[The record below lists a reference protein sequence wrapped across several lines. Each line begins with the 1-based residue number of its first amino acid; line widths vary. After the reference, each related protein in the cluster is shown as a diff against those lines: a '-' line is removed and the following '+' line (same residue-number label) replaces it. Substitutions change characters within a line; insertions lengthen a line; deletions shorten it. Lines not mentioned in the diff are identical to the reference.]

1 MNLRRR
7 AIPSSPAPAPCARTA
22 PRLCLLLVIGL
33 AGCADSH
40 GGALTADEDV
50 PEQLRYGGT
59 AVIAANTDIDDISP
73 LTFRLAVASQI
84 QLNLL
89 FTPLVMRDE
98 EYELVPY
105 LARSWE
111 LNEDST
117 VLTFHLRDDVRWH
130 DGAPTTAEDV
140 KFTYDLAKD
149 PATGFVR
156 SGLFRKFGE
165 AEVVDSVTFRVRTV
179 PHLDFLA
186 PWALLTPV
194 PKHILGSVPA
204 AELSRH
210 PFGSATPLGNGPFR
224 FVSRVPGQSWTF
236 AANEDFPEDLGGRP
250 YLDRI
255 VYRSIPEQT
264 TLLTELLTS
273 GIDFYLALPEHVGR
287 IASGRRARTV
297 TFAEAS
303 FDAIAWNNR
312 RPLFRDGEVR
322 RAMTLAIDRQG
333 IIDGIYGGYG
343 DLSHSSVPPAAWQY
357 DSTAGKGL
365 AYDPDEA
372 RRLLARAG
380 WEDRD
385 RDGVLED
392 AEGREFR
399 FTMLSN
405 RGAQARADAMEKVQ
419 SDLKSVGIAAELRIV
434 EFNSLI
440 AVMTDPKRD
449 FDAVLTGL
457 VTGFTVDPRA
467 FFHCEEVDSPLH
479 LSGFCDPA
487 VDRLL
492 DSIDE
497 SRDLE
502 EAKRLWF
509 EYQRAMADQ
518 QPYSFLYHPRRI
530 AGVSN
535 RLRGARPDARGEWV
549 SAARWWIVPDQR

>member
-1 MNLRRR
+1 
-7 AIPSSPAPAPCARTA
+7 
-22 PRLCLLLVIGL
+22 VIGL